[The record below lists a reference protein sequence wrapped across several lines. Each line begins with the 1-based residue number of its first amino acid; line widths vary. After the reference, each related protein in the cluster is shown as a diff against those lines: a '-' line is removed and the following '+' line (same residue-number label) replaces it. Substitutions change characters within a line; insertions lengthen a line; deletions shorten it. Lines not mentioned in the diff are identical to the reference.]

1 MTTTDRAEEA
11 LVQALLAVSRAM
23 VALAARNLA
32 ALGADVTL
40 TQYRTLVLLASS
52 GPQRS
57 AVLAKELSVAP
68 STLTRMCDRL
78 VRKELVHRFHRHS
91 DRRSIWLGLTPAGRE
106 LIGVVMQARRRELEA
121 VVHGAGLGASAE
133 GLTLLRAFVQAS
145 GELPDEE
152 WWRHW
157 EVSADPVEGE
167 LAMQA
172 QRQAGGAWV

>member
-1 MTTTDRAEEA
+1 MTTTDPAEEA

-32 ALGADVTL
+32 ALDAEVTL
-40 TQYRTLVLLASS
+40 HQYRTLVLLAGG

-106 LIGVVMQARRRELEA
+106 LVGVVMRARRRELEE
-121 VVHGAGLGASAE
+121 VVRGAGLSVSAE
-133 GLTLLRAFVQAS
+133 GIELLHTFVRAS
-145 GELPDEE
+145 GELPDDE
-152 WWRHW
+152 WWQRW
-157 EVSADPVEGE
+157 QTSADPVDDTPRRT
-167 LAMQA
+167 
-172 QRQAGGAWV
+172 QRQTDAWQ